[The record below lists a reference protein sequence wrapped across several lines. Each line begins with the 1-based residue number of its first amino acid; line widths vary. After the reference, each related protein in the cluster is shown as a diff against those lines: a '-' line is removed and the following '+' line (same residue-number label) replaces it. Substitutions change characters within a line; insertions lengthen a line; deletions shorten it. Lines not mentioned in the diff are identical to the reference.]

1 MSVSTAYRCIRGAV
15 IACFF
20 LLSACVPAYE
30 DPAPKVEGEF
40 LVHVVHSS
48 GETIKQ
54 LAKWYTGSE
63 DGVAAIRRANKG
75 ISSGELKK
83 GRKVFIPITL
93 VVQTEPPL
101 LVLPTPTP
109 TKLIVIAEPAKP
121 VEQPESSDGL
131 EDLALDRFEEEIG
144 PADAK
149 KVQEE
154 KKLPEEDKDVMVLK
168 GAPTVP
174 AAAAV
179 PQAAV
184 AAAAV
189 VPQPAPTA
197 VPTALPAGAV
207 QSVEDFESQVDKLL
221 LKEQAELDQLRKELS
236 VGAPKP
242 AAPARTTPRAKRR

>member
-1 MSVSTAYRCIRGAV
+1 MSVSTAYRCFAGAV
-15 IACFF
+15 VACF
-20 LLSACVPAYE
+20 LSLSACIPVYE
-30 DPAPKVEGEF
+30 EPVPKVEGEY
-40 LVHVVHSS
+40 LVHIVHGN

-63 DGVAAIRRANKG
+63 DGVTAIRRANKG

-83 GRKVFIPITL
+83 GRKVFIPIAS

-149 KVQEE
+149 KGKQE

-189 VPQPAPTA
+189 ASQPAPTA
-197 VPTALPAGAV
+197 VPTVLPAGAV
-207 QSVEDFESQVDKLL
+207 KSVEDFESQVDKLL

-236 VGAPKP
+236 AGAPKP
-242 AAPARTTPRAKRR
+242 AAPSRTTPRAKRR